1 MLVKVAGRGALPPPR
16 SASSTPEGLMAI
28 TATDSKKFKDMGAG
42 EKIVFTGKLVVFLCS
57 FGFAFP
63 LLLND

>member
-1 MLVKVAGRGALPPPR
+1 MQQA
-16 SASSTPEGLMAI
+16 AS
-28 TATDSKKFKDMGAG
+28 DSKKFKDMGAG
-42 EKIVFTGKLVVFLCS
+42 EKVAFVGKLVVFLCS